1 MSFDQ
6 QTCTP
11 TVDGLHYIQWIHSLF
26 GECVYGW
33 QECLSLLLG
42 YISIFCWLNAQMPQV
57 IKNYRLGT
65 AESLSFTFLT
75 VWLIGDVANFVGCIL
90 TGQMD
95 FQIYLSIYFIG
106 IDTLLCIQ
114 WLYYV
119 KYPDNWLRRCLN
131 PECDSPKIPTTTPT
145 TKETQVID
153 ESSLLL
159 LHEQDS
165 YQSTSASSTTAKTL
179 LAFGFLA
186 TLGGVTTP
194 SAGLTSQDVY
204 VDESWDR
211 NLWIGRVSAW
221 VCTGLYLSSRIPQ
234 ILRNF
239 KRHSVEGLAIALF
252 LCAAGGNL
260 TYTLSIFTNPH
271 QTRES
276 LLEAVP
282 YILGSAG
289 TLMFDLTIFLQY
301 LFYNHQSTKS
311 AQDVCI

>member
-1 MSFDQ
+1 MWAQAQ
-6 QTCTP
+6 Q
-11 TVDGLHYIQWIHSLF
+11 Q
-26 GECVYGW
+26 GEKKQLMKWKYK
-33 QECLSLLLG
+33 L
-42 YISIFCWLNAQMPQV
+42 
-57 IKNYRLGT
+57 
-65 AESLSFTFLT
+65 
-75 VWLIGDVANFVGCIL
+75 GDVANFVGCIL

-194 SAGLTSQDVY
+194 SAGLTSQDIY